1 MCSFPW
7 WEWYLITW
15 KWFLC
20 FLEEYFDKCVF
31 RKKQNK
37 KPTTCTVTS
46 VNSFIFYWSSL
57 KSYTTCHFTFEL
69 DLSILYLYEEYIFNN
84 SSKMLV
90 LTIALLMIPHTKL
103 SAFSVIYF
111 FNKSIGSFA
120 EMLLREE
127 VGGENN
133 LQKAGKKKKALK
145 YLSLILS

>member
-1 MCSFPW
+1 M
-7 WEWYLITW
+7 
-15 KWFLC
+15 
-20 FLEEYFDKCVF
+20 
-31 RKKQNK
+31 
-37 KPTTCTVTS
+37 TS

-57 KSYTTCHFTFEL
+57 ESYTTCLSHYFTFEL

-90 LTIALLMIPHTKL
+90 LTIALLMIPHAKL

-120 EMLLREE
+120 EMFLREE

-133 LQKAGKKKKALK
+133 LQKAGKKKSFEIFESYFKLNFV
-145 YLSLILS
+145 